1 MTFED
6 IEAEINILRN
16 QLDTCVKNLTK
27 VLKESEEKRQ
37 QPFGNVIS
45 SFVEQSQEEVTE
57 IDQTLKECKKR

>member
-6 IEAEINILRN
+6 IEAEVNILRN
-16 QLDTCVKNLTK
+16 QLDTCDKNLTK
-27 VLKESEEKRQ
+27 VLKESEEKWQ